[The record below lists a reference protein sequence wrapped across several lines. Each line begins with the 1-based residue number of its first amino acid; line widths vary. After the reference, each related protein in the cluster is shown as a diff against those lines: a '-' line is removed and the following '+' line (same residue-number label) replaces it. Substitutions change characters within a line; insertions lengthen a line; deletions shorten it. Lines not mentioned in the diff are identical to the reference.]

1 MSTKESQSA
10 GNAGN
15 AGDAEDARNAGNAG
29 KGAGAELVREY
40 LAAVEREASALP
52 AERRQEL
59 VADLAEHIEVA
70 LAERPGSCRDIL
82 CELGDPR
89 TIAATALQE
98 SGFGPGAAP
107 GAFAAPGTGTGQ
119 APGHRSPAWLV
130 VLLPVLA
137 FGLGYLW
144 VPLGFALKVA
154 GAVVLFRS
162 RYWMSGQKWTGFAL
176 TVLVPSLMNVVW
188 FLFSYPNDPPQS
200 AYWTAI
206 AATAVVTVAGAGW
219 LWRVRGGTDAVAG

>member
-1 MSTKESQSA
+1 MNTKKAQSVGDSAGDNTGNSA
-10 GNAGN
+10 GNN
-15 AGDAEDARNAGNAG
+15 AGS
-29 KGAGAELVREY
+29 ELVRDY

-59 VADLAEHIEVA
+59 VADLAEHIEIA
-70 LAERPGSCRDIL
+70 LAERPGGSDREIL
-82 CELGDPR
+82 RELGDPR

-98 SGFGPGAAP
+98 SGFGPGAGAVPGAVAGEAP
-107 GAFAAPGTGTGQ
+107 GR
-119 APGHRSPAWLV
+119 RSPAWLV

-162 RYWMSGQKWTGFAL
+162 RHWTKSQKWTGFGL
-176 TVLVPSLMNVVW
+176 TTLAPSLMNVAW
-188 FLFSYPNDPPQS
+188 FLFSYPNDPSQTE
-200 AYWTAI
+200 YWTAI
-206 AATAVVTVAGAGW
+206 VAVAVVTVAGAGW
-219 LWRVRGGTDAVAG
+219 LWRVRSDANTGQRQ

>member
-1 MSTKESQSA
+1 MNTKKAQSVGDSA
-10 GNAGN
+10 GNNTGNSAGN
-15 AGDAEDARNAGNAG
+15 NAGS
-29 KGAGAELVREY
+29 ELVRDY

-59 VADLAEHIEVA
+59 VADLAEHIEIA
-70 LAERPGSCRDIL
+70 LAERPGGSDREIL
-82 CELGDPR
+82 RELGDPR

-98 SGFGPGAAP
+98 SGFGPGAGAVPGAVAGEAP
-107 GAFAAPGTGTGQ
+107 GR
-119 APGHRSPAWLV
+119 RSPAWLV

-162 RYWMSGQKWTGFAL
+162 RHWTKSQKWTGFGL
-176 TVLVPSLMNVVW
+176 TTLAPSLMNVAW
-188 FLFSYPNDPPQS
+188 FLFSYPNDPSQTE
-200 AYWTAI
+200 YWTAI
-206 AATAVVTVAGAGW
+206 VAVAVVTVAGAGW
-219 LWRVRGGTDAVAG
+219 LWRVRSDANTGQRQ

>member
-1 MSTKESQSA
+1 MNTKKSQSVGNAKNAKNAENA

-15 AGDAEDARNAGNAG
+15 
-29 KGAGAELVREY
+29 GAGGELVREY

-70 LAERPGSCRDIL
+70 LTERPESCRDIL
-82 CELGDPR
+82 RELGDPR

-107 GAFAAPGTGTGQ
+107 GAFATPGAGTGQ
-119 APGHRSPAWLV
+119 APGRRSPAWLV

-137 FGLGYLW
+137 LGLGYLW
-144 VPLGFALKVA
+144 IPLGFALKVA

-162 RYWMSGQKWTGFAL
+162 RHWTSGQKWTGFAL
-176 TVLVPSLMNVVW
+176 TVLAPSLMNVAW
-188 FLFSYPNDPPQS
+188 FLFSYPNDPPQTE
-200 AYWTAI
+200 YWTAI

-219 LWRVRGGTDAVAG
+219 LWRVRSGTDVAAG

>member
-1 MSTKESQSA
+1 MNTKKSQGV

-15 AGDAEDARNAGNAG
+15 AGN
-29 KGAGAELVREY
+29 GAGSELVREY
-40 LAAVEREASALP
+40 LAAVEREASALSV
-52 AERRQEL
+52 ERRQEL

-70 LAERPGSCRDIL
+70 LAERPGSGRDIL
-82 CELGDPR
+82 RELGDPR

-107 GAFAAPGTGTGQ
+107 GAFAAPGAGTGQ
-119 APGHRSPAWLV
+119 ASGSRSPAWLV

-162 RYWMSGQKWTGFAL
+162 RHWTSGQKWTGFGLA
-176 TVLVPSLMNVVW
+176 VLAPSLMNVAW

-219 LWRVRGGTDAVAG
+219 LWRVRGGRDAVAG

>member
-1 MSTKESQSA
+1 MNTKKAQSVGDNAGDNTGNSA
-10 GNAGN
+10 GNN
-15 AGDAEDARNAGNAG
+15 AGS
-29 KGAGAELVREY
+29 ELVRDY

-59 VADLAEHIEVA
+59 VADLAEHIEIA
-70 LAERPGSCRDIL
+70 LAERPGGSDREIL
-82 CELGDPR
+82 RELGDPR

-98 SGFGPGAAP
+98 SGFGPGAGAVPGAVAGEAP
-107 GAFAAPGTGTGQ
+107 GR
-119 APGHRSPAWLV
+119 RSPAWLV

-162 RYWMSGQKWTGFAL
+162 RHWTKSQKWTGFGL
-176 TVLVPSLMNVVW
+176 TTLAPSLMNVAW
-188 FLFSYPNDPPQS
+188 FLFSYPNDPSQTE
-200 AYWTAI
+200 YWTAI
-206 AATAVVTVAGAGW
+206 VAVAVVTVAGAGW
-219 LWRVRGGTDAVAG
+219 LWRVRSDANTGQRQ

>member
-1 MSTKESQSA
+1 MNTSKSQSV
-10 GNAGN
+10 GTG
-15 AGDAEDARNAGNAG
+15 GSEV
-29 KGAGAELVREY
+29 VRDY
-40 LAAVEREASALP
+40 LAAVGREASALP
-52 AERRQEL
+52 ADRRQEL
-59 VADLAEHIEVA
+59 VADLAEHIEIA
-70 LAERPGSCRDIL
+70 LAERPGSSDQDIL
-82 CELGDPR
+82 RELGDPR

-107 GAFAAPGTGTGQ
+107 GAFAAPGAGTGQ
-119 APGHRSPAWLV
+119 ASGSRSPAWLV

-144 VPLGFALKVA
+144 IPLGFALKVA

-162 RYWMSGQKWTGFAL
+162 RYWTRSQKWTGFGL
-176 TVLVPSLMNVVW
+176 TVLAPSLMNVAW

-206 AATAVVTVAGAGW
+206 AATAVVTVAGAIW
-219 LWRVRGGTDAVAG
+219 LWRVRGDANAGQR